1 MFSIKV
7 FKKTFVVS
15 FFFGALLILILPE
28 LPFLSTKIRVSS
40 FFINSRNMALILRIW
55 ENFSSSGWAGG
66 ELALC

>member
-1 MFSIKV
+1 MISI
-7 FKKTFVVS
+7 FWCIIDIKTDIHKS
-15 FFFGALLILILPE
+15 YIQNS
-28 LPFLSTKIRVSS
+28 FLSTKIRLSS

>member
-1 MFSIKV
+1 M
-7 FKKTFVVS
+7 VS
-15 FFFGALLILILPE
+15 FFGTLLILILPE

-66 ELALC
+66 ELALCSIVRYPCMLVE